1 MVTVD
6 RLVLGKMML
15 ATLLHEGLISESEHR
30 DALEEL
36 VKINSRREAKKI
48 NEINEEQYKNQE

>member
-15 ATLLHEGLISESEHR
+15 ATLLHEGLISESEYR

-36 VKINSRREAKKI
+36 IKINNRRIAS
-48 NEINEEQYKNQE
+48 